1 MIVPVEDCA
10 RSRPDLLV
18 LGATLVQGLLTLLL
32 LVLALLSK
40 TFKSSIRVT
49 RMTDVYVFCFIRL
62 TLLLVH
68 MLP

>member
-1 MIVPVEDCA
+1 MTVSVEDSFRL
-10 RSRPDLLV
+10 RSDLV
-18 LGATLVQGLLTLLL
+18 FLGATLVQGLPTLLL